1 MGCDGPLHSRG
12 GADGSWGV
20 MGLLTHSVEP
30 MALRYS
36 NYSFFGSATAPL
48 PLFLW
53 VLIVFCVVWLFSFV
67 LPVHAGQVQYTMQ
80 KNGVAK
86 GVPPDNAAA
95 GADGIGKVPLC
106 THAKHPVLYSE
117 VLNIFNATTMMHLT
131 PDPNCVLTCIR
142 RKVTSVVLCRS
153 SAHVSA
159 LMNWLL
165 EKVASQMTTDNV
177 LSPAP
182 SQSDL
187 GRRLRHRMRSPSSRR
202 RSRRPLKLRTRRRLT
217 RKRRKTRRR
226 RRRRMTMMMRRR
238 RRQKARHLQ
247 QSLRTRPVWLFCA
260 CSGSAVT
267 CKHSF

>member
-1 MGCDGPLHSRG
+1 M
-12 GADGSWGV
+12 
-20 MGLLTHSVEP
+20 
-30 MALRYS
+30 
-36 NYSFFGSATAPL
+36 
-48 PLFLW
+48 
-53 VLIVFCVVWLFSFV
+53 
-67 LPVHAGQVQYTMQ
+67 HAGQVQYTMQ

-95 GADGIGKVPLC
+95 GADGMGKVPLC

-165 EKVASQMTTDNV
+165 EKVASQTTTDNV

-187 GRRLRHRMRSPSSRR
+187 GSPAKASDAGTEQPSKKPKTAEAEDAKPAEKKAKKDSEEKKKDDDDDEEEEEAAESS
-202 RSRRPLKLRTRRRLT
+202 S
-217 RKRRKTRRR
+217 
-226 RRRRMTMMMRRR
+226 
-238 RRQKARHLQ
+238 
-247 QSLRTRPVWLFCA
+247 S
-260 CSGSAVT
+260 SAE
-267 CKHSF
+267 SED